1 MTTVFQLVG
10 NVMSFCMDIIDWQP
24 YFLQASASKYRVITE
39 VNMAVSR
46 AASAVYRLVL
56 EFVLLLLL
64 LLVLVLLVLLEVDV
78 LEESSIGSYIFSIAS
93 SNLYESFR
101 MPPSSMIFFVSG
113 QRNSMSIGSSS
124 FIAFFSASLMPS
136 RPSITSQQGFE
147 SYTISSSGSESS
159 L

>member
-46 AASAVYRLVL
+46 AASAVYRLVF
-56 EFVLLLLL
+56 E
-64 LLVLVLLVLLEVDV
+64 LVLVLLVVLLVLVLLEVDV